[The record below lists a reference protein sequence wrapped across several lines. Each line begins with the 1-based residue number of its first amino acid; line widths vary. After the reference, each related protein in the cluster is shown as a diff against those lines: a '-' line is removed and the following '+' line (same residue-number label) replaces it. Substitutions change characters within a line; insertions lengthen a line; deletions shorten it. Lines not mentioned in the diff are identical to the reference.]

1 MARSRA
7 SRVARRVLPDHR
19 AAGPSAPAV
28 SCSQRRAAAAHTTP
42 ESASGPA
49 GRALRG
55 AVPVVGAKP
64 GLSTSILPFPQKIY
78 ADFWHKR
85 LRAAPAP
92 SDVYFEQ
99 RRPSRGSAARRSAP
113 ESETNLIVK
122 MALLSTR
129 RHTSFVYRLLTLY
142 CSRSRRGELRR
153 ARAARGS
160 AASPLLPS
168 SPGCAGPGNRAFLQC
183 GRP

>member
-19 AAGPSAPAV
+19 AAGLSAPAV

-64 GLSTSILPFPQKIY
+64 GLSTSILPFP
-78 ADFWHKR
+78 HKYM
-85 LRAAPAP
+85 LISGISA
-92 SDVYFEQ
+92 YEQ
-99 RRPSRGSAARRSAP
+99 RRRPLTYTSSSVG
-113 ESETNLIVK
+113 
-122 MALLSTR
+122 AL
-129 RHTSFVYRLLTLY
+129 
-142 CSRSRRGELRR
+142 
-153 ARAARGS
+153 
-160 AASPLLPS
+160 
-168 SPGCAGPGNRAFLQC
+168 
-183 GRP
+183 